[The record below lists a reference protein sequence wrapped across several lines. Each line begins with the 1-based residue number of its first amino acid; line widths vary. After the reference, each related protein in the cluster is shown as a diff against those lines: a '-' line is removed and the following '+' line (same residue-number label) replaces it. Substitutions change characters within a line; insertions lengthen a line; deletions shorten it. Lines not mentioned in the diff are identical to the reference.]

1 MLRFTLAC
9 CFVFVLGFYADS
21 QEIEKTLKCSGAI
34 SDVCLGNDKI
44 YVATENACV
53 DIFSQKDYSL
63 LRKIT
68 LPKLVD
74 FFGDSI
80 KPNVYSVDAYS
91 DKILI
96 VSQGPDGFSDVFL
109 TDGKHKAKLIDSKKK
124 RLAVKKAVFVDG
136 GSILMGMLSNEI
148 GLFDIKKQKFD
159 YLIQISPY
167 AFSDFDLSDDKS
179 KVYSSDESGIVHCL
193 NVPDGKIRPDFESV
207 NVDNVYQID
216 FSSNIIVTA
225 GKDRRLGV
233 YEIIR
238 KNSFYLES
246 AFLILSLGLSADGK
260 TVAFMSGENGQF
272 SLVDIES
279 RKILFSA
286 NHGDSPLSAIRFLG
300 ENRLMTAN
308 EQSML
313 TIWKLNK

>member
-1 MLRFTLAC
+1 MLKYLLAC
-9 CFVFVLGFYADS
+9 WFVFALGFYSFA
-21 QEIEKTLKCSGAI
+21 QQIEKTLKCSGAI

-80 KPNVYSVDAYS
+80 KPNVYSVNAFS
-91 DKILI
+91 GKILI
-96 VSQGPDGFSDVFL
+96 VSQGTDGFSDVFL
-109 TDGKHKAKLIDSKKK
+109 TDGNKKAKLIDSKTKH
-124 RLAVKKAVFVDG
+124 LTVKKAVFVDG
-136 GSILMGMLSNEI
+136 GSVLMGMLSNEI

-159 YLIQISPY
+159 YLTQISPY

-193 NVPDGKIRPDFESV
+193 NVSDGKINPDFESV

-233 YEIIR
+233 YEIIS

-246 AFLILSLGLSADGK
+246 DFLILSLGLSGDGK

-272 SLVDIES
+272 SLLDIES
-279 RKILFSA
+279 RSILF
-286 NHGDSPLSAIRFLG
+286 NGKHGDSPLSAIMFFG
-300 ENRLMTAN
+300 ENRLITAN

>member
-1 MLRFTLAC
+1 MLKFPLVFF
-9 CFVFVLGFYADS
+9 FVFVAGFYADS
-21 QEIEKTLKCSGAI
+21 QEIEKSLKCSGAI
-34 SDVCLGNDKI
+34 SDICLGNDKI

-80 KPNVYSVDAYS
+80 KPNVYSVDTYT

-96 VSQGPDGFSDVFL
+96 VSQGTDGFSNVFL
-109 TDGKHKAKLIDSKKK
+109 TDGNHKSKLIDSKTKH
-124 RLAVKKAVFVDG
+124 LAVKKAVFVD
-136 GSILMGMLSNEI
+136 SVKILMGMLSNEI
-148 GLFDIKKQKFD
+148 GLFDIKKQQFD
-159 YLIQISPY
+159 YLTQISPY
-167 AFSDFDLSDDKS
+167 AFSDFDLSDDNN
-179 KVYSSDESGIVHCL
+179 KVYSSDESGVVHCL
-193 NVPDGKIRPDFESV
+193 NVKDGKINPDFESV

-233 YEIIR
+233 YEIIS
-238 KNSFYLES
+238 KKSFYLES
-246 AFLILSLGLSADGK
+246 DFLILSLGLSGDGK

-272 SLVDIES
+272 SLLDIES
-279 RKILFSA
+279 RSILF
-286 NHGDSPLSAIRFLG
+286 NGKHGDSPLSAILFFG
-300 ENRLMTAN
+300 ENRLITAN